1 MVVQPPLSASELLS
15 SMNKTSVE
23 KKKLAMKT
31 IWLGAGICL
40 IGLGFTA
47 LYEFVP
53 VNFSDG
59 EAYFVI
65 MDSIEEILCCG
76 GPLTLLVGVAMLIAQ
91 GMDGQYVSILPIK
104 DPPDG
109 PH

>member
-15 SMNKTSVE
+15 SMNKASVE

-31 IWLGAGICL
+31 IWLGGAICL
-40 IGLGFTA
+40 IGLVFTA
-47 LYEFVP
+47 LYEIIP
-53 VNFSDG
+53 VSSTNDT
-59 EAYFVI
+59 YFII

-76 GPLTLLVGVAMLIAQ
+76 GPLTFLVGVAMLIAQ
-91 GMDGQYVSILPIK
+91 GKDGQYVSILPIK

>member
-1 MVVQPPLSASELLS
+1 
-15 SMNKTSVE
+15 MNKTSVE

-40 IGLGFTA
+40 VGLAFAA

-53 VNFSDG
+53 VNYSDG
-59 EAYFVI
+59 EFYFVI
-65 MDSIEEILCCG
+65 MDAIEEILCCG